1 MSSRPWLAT
10 AALMALAVP
19 AAQAGDRTRVQV
31 TISPYWGWS
40 GPGYERYPP
49 RPHYRGY
56 RQGYRD
62 GRYDGALGLG
72 GLGLHGGLPAL
83 SIDYVWRDRD
93 RGYRPGPRGGG
104 PPATRRPPRPRLLRP
119 GPPGRGSPWL
129 GSPRPGTSRLGR
141 SGSRSRRSRARTPR
155 SPLKRRRRRP
165 GTCGVAG
172 ARPTST
178 AGTPCRP
185 PGPWRL
191 RCRPPVYRKGV
202 RTRPASPTRLP
213 PARCP
218 RSTNSASAS
227 TKSTPG

>member
-93 RGYRPGPRGGG
+93 RGYRPGYRPGG
-104 PPATRRPPRPRLLRP
+104 PLRYDARRARDYYGRDRRD
-119 GPPGRGSPWL
+119 GDRHGWDRHDRERRDWDGRG
-129 GSPRPGTSRLGR
+129 RGR
-141 SGSRSRRSRARTPR
+141 DDRGRGHRDRR
-155 SPLKRRRRRP
+155 
-165 GTCGVAG
+165 
-172 ARPTST
+172 
-178 AGTPCRP
+178 
-185 PGPWRL
+185 
-191 RCRPPVYRKGV
+191 
-202 RTRPASPTRLP
+202 
-213 PARCP
+213 
-218 RSTNSASAS
+218 
-227 TKSTPG
+227 